1 MISRRYFLQF
11 ASSTLTTLGLN
22 YLDVINQGNRYA
34 QVLAQNTP
42 RKLALLVGINRY
54 PTNGRFS
61 NLQGCKTDV
70 DLQRELLIHRFG
82 FNNSDILSLT
92 SDEPANKQPTRSNI
106 LTAFEEHLIKQ
117 AKPTDVI
124 VFHFSGHGS
133 RLPDPSPIQ
142 NCQNQQFND
151 KYNSTFVVPDAPQ
164 NDYVPDIMGRTLFL
178 LMSALKTENVTVVLD
193 SCHSGGGT
201 RGNFIIRSV
210 SGENLKPSH
219 EEIAYQER
227 WMKQLQLSAEE
238 LAKRRCQG
246 VAKGVVIAAAQR
258 DEEAADVLFDG
269 FFAGAFTYTLTQYL
283 WQETSNVSEAIAQ
296 IIPLVKKL
304 YGHVPLADGNQN
316 QPVYFVNKNVPP
328 TDAVIINGQ
337 GEQATLWLGGIE
349 AQNLQA
355 FGEGATFTIVNQTG
369 HSGKVKLRSR
379 SGLTAQAQLIEKGTI
394 DSLIPGMLL
403 QELSRVVP
411 ADLKLSIGLD
421 LSLGKETNTAKAAI
435 SAINRTEAV
444 SVQPGKT
451 LYPQEVQYI
460 FSQMTADYKQKMQ
473 QHKQVNL
480 PAVGSFGLFT
490 SGLEP
495 VAQSFGKGKE
505 TVTAAITR
513 LEPKIKSLVAAY
525 IVRKTLNTNSSD
537 LDVEVVMNLVDE
549 PNKIIAKT
557 STRQGR
563 NNQRVSQELYSHKIF
578 VSQLFQFQVTN
589 HSLET
594 FYLTALL
601 VDSTGDLMVLF
612 PYQWNAPEESMK
624 LEPEKPKLIGNPQ
637 ELKLKAIDKGTG
649 EAIVIVSRKPL
660 HKAVKILQFIAAEL
674 NNQGEQP
681 LQLNRSQTKSPLDFI
696 SDFLNDVRS
705 DGFSSPI
712 EEATPTRHFANA
724 NAKGERGGS
733 TQTVEVYTTD
743 VATLSISFEVGV

>member
-1 MISRRYFLQF
+1 MIDRRYFLQF
-11 ASSTLTTLGLN
+11 ASSTLATLGLS

-34 QVLAQNTP
+34 EVLAQNTP

-54 PTNGRFS
+54 PTNDRFS
-61 NLQGCKTDV
+61 NLQGCGTDV

-82 FNNSDILSLT
+82 FNNSDILCLT
-92 SDEPANKQPTRSNI
+92 SDEPVNKQPTRSNI

-117 AKPTDVI
+117 AKPTDV
-124 VFHFSGHGS
+124 VAFHFSGHGS
-133 RLPDPSPIQ
+133 RLPDPSLIQ
-142 NCQNQQFND
+142 NCRNQQFND
-151 KYNSTFVVPDAPQ
+151 SYNSTFVVPDAPQ
-164 NDYVPDIMGRTLFL
+164 NDYVPDIMGRMLFL

-193 SCHSGGGT
+193 SCYSGGGT

-210 SGENLKPSH
+210 SSENLKPSH

-258 DEEAADVLFDG
+258 DEEAADALFDG

-283 WQETSNVSEAIAQ
+283 WQQTSNVSRAIAQ
-296 IIPLVKKL
+296 ITPLVKKL
-304 YGHVPLADGNQN
+304 YNHVPLADGNQN
-316 QPVYFVNKNVPP
+316 QPVYFVNKKAPP
-328 TDAVIINGQ
+328 IDAVIINGQ

-349 AQNLQA
+349 AENLQA

-369 HSGKVKLRSR
+369 QTSGKVKLRSR

-394 DSLIPGMLL
+394 DSLTPGMLL

-460 FSQMTADYKQKMQ
+460 FSQMTADYRQKMQ
-473 QHKQVNL
+473 QYKQVNL
-480 PAVGSFGLFT
+480 PSVGSFGLFT

-525 IVRKTLNTNSSD
+525 IVRKTLNANSSD

-549 PNKIIAKT
+549 PNQIITKT

-563 NNQRVSQELYSHKIF
+563 NNQRTSQELYSHKIS

-589 HSLET
+589 RSLET

-601 VDSTGDLMVLF
+601 VDSTGDLIVLF

-660 HKAVKILQFIAAEL
+660 HKAVRTLQSIAAEL

-696 SDFLNDVRS
+696 SDFLDDVRN
-705 DGFSSPI
+705 DGFSS
-712 EEATPTRHFANA
+712 RRFANA
-724 NAKGERGGS
+724 NAKGERDGS
-733 TQTVEVYTTD
+733 TQTAEIDTTD
-743 VATLSISFEVGV
+743 VATLSISFEVGA